1 MLMTRRKPKEQKEV
15 AIYLNNKLIP
25 QVHRLKYLVI
35 ILIVNLH
42 LMNTLII
49 WPKMY
54 EIDIFTT

>member
-1 MLMTRRKPKEQKEV
+1 MTRRKPKEQKEV